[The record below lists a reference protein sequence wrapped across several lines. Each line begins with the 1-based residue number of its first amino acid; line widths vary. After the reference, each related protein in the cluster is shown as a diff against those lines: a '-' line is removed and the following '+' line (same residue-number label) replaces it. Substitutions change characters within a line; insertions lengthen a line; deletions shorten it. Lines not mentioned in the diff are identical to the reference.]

1 MQAVSLDLL
10 QCHERAS
17 DTIVPCL
24 PGKTVIPCWLVI
36 PVINDYRG

>member
-1 MQAVSLDLL
+1 MQLFCLDLL

-17 DTIVPCL
+17 DIIVPCL

-36 PVINDYRG
+36 SVINDYRG

>member
-1 MQAVSLDLL
+1 MKVFCLDLL

-24 PGKTVIPCWLVI
+24 PEKTVIPWLVI
-36 PVINDYRG
+36 SVINDYHG